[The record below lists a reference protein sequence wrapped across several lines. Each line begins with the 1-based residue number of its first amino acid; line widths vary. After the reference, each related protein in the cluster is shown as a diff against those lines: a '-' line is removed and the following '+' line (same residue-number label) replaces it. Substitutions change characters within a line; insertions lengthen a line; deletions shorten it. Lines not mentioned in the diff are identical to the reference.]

1 MKFVR
6 MNNLD
11 PDPYILFAD
20 PKHRFVTSHNLSL
33 SLSLSLSFFLPFS
46 LSLFFSLHQ
55 GYIFSIQLDNCMFN
69 CMGYINNLEVVC
81 PNCNLRIQKKNLTQH
96 MK

>member
-33 SLSLSLSFFLPFS
+33 SLF
-46 LSLFFSLHQ
+46 LHQ
-55 GYIFSIQLDNCMFN
+55 GYIFSIQLDNCIN